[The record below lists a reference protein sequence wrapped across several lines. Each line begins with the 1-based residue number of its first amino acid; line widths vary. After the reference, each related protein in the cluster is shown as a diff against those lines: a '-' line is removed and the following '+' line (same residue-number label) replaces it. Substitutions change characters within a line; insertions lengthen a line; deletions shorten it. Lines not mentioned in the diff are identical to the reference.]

1 MFFMN
6 TSYIINIVYST
17 FKKEDVQGIMLAGSY
32 ATMMQNKDSD
42 IDVVVLSRFACRQ
55 TIAEVI
61 ENNTRI
67 HYIIFP
73 KNKIYDLIYDDIFKE
88 KFVFFSMFSN
98 GYIIL
103 DTDRTLFSVKKI
115 TQCITP
121 SLSEHMIANLLH
133 SITENLSYLKKN
145 RDAFG
150 IALNV
155 YIRTQQIIV
164 GFLAPQSKYLDKV
177 MKSFPIHRRIINNA
191 LSNFVRTKD
200 ASVFSKS
207 IKKVLDEFC
216 TIPQEYSSSDT
227 LLRVPESES
236 IMIYMPN
243 TRLQESCVQDVFKS
257 CVEKFPSIN
266 LFAYYVGNCSI
277 QACGSY
283 LAIIKS
289 PYPQK
294 EISAFI
300 SDYIAKADFS
310 IVPQLY
316 FPYNTIFFNLNLFG
330 DKKFEECVYNLFVKC
345 TKWIFE
351 PGNNNIPFNGIEL
364 GYFMTL
370 YLFRLLGEHR
380 MSFVTNASMIY
391 MPDAI
396 NLNGQAPYSELV
408 HRYKKLLQTLN
419 GSYDSNKE
427 KLRSFLRGSF
437 KSSTNELKQLED
449 ICVNII
455 AISSESKT
463 MPYNS
468 HFFIRKEHSILFNL
482 YNQILSIFSLDNYQ
496 KMTICY
502 NCSKI
507 NIDVLF

>member
-1 MFFMN
+1 
-6 TSYIINIVYST
+6 
-17 FKKEDVQGIMLAGSY
+17 
-32 ATMMQNKDSD
+32 
-42 IDVVVLSRFACRQ
+42 
-55 TIAEVI
+55 
-61 ENNTRI
+61 
-67 HYIIFP
+67 
-73 KNKIYDLIYDDIFKE
+73 
-88 KFVFFSMFSN
+88 
-98 GYIIL
+98 
-103 DTDRTLFSVKKI
+103 
-115 TQCITP
+115 
-121 SLSEHMIANLLH
+121 
-133 SITENLSYLKKN
+133 
-145 RDAFG
+145 
-150 IALNV
+150 
-155 YIRTQQIIV
+155 
-164 GFLAPQSKYLDKV
+164 

-300 SDYIAKADFS
+300 SDYMAKADFS

-419 GSYDSNKE
+419 ESYDSNKE

-437 KSSTNELKQLED
+437 KSSTNDLKQLED